1 MGRLVWLWPAPYIR
15 RWSHITDEYNP
26 RIYIGD
32 VAAPMNIRRV
42 GQMAMTRLYSRVW
55 KPRNLFFSFSI
66 MPTKSIFSHG
76 RRLLAART
84 TAAASLSLAR
94 PPAPPRLAVMAA
106 SPGARPSPPGRRSP
120 AIIAWPPE
128 GHCPATTARLPPRGH
143 QRPEGRRP
151 RPGHRCQSTSTP
163 PWTPARFQSS
173 QIL

>member
-1 MGRLVWLWPAPYIR
+1 
-15 RWSHITDEYNP
+15 
-26 RIYIGD
+26 
-32 VAAPMNIRRV
+32 MNIWGAGLPLTVEYR
-42 GQMAMTRLYSRVW
+42 QVW
-55 KPRNLFFSFSI
+55 KPPNPFFSFSDR
-66 MPTKSIFSHG
+66 THQVIFSHG

-94 PPAPPRLAVMAA
+94 PPAPPHLAVMAA

-163 PWTPARFQSS
+163 P
-173 QIL
+173 